1 MEPKISS
8 NSENTAIQLYSYS
21 FALHAV
27 LQTLQRHQQVIV
39 GLLQAIVNDPFVEW
53 EQGGAKNKAG
63 SRMSKSKTGCN
74 VKGNLKAQ
82 QAMAV
87 IQGSLQ
93 GVLAGAK
100 RQPCRPMTVDAQV
113 ERLLTEAQDVDK
125 LSRMFFGW
133 LPFL

>member
-1 MEPKISS
+1 MCC
-8 NSENTAIQLYSYS
+8 
-21 FALHAV
+21 AV
-27 LQTLQRHQQVIV
+27 LETLRKHQQVIV
-39 GLLQAIVNDPFVEW
+39 GLLQAIASDPFVEW
-53 EQGGAKNKAG
+53 EQQNAAGRSGGRLGRSNRSSTSTAG
-63 SRMSKSKTGCN
+63 N
-74 VKGNLKAQ
+74 AKAQ

-100 RQPCRPMTVDAQV
+100 RHRCRPMTVDAQV
-113 ERLLTEAQDVDK
+113 EFLIKEATDTDK

>member
-1 MEPKISS
+1 METTIVLTKRVQCFIDSS
-8 NSENTAIQLYSYS
+8 S
-21 FALHAV
+21 LHAV

-53 EQGGAKNKAG
+53 EQGGATNKGG
-63 SRMSKSKTGCN
+63 SRMSKSKTGRN
-74 VKGNLKAQ
+74 APGKGNSKAQ

-93 GVLAGAK
+93 SVLAGAK

-113 ERLLTEAQDVDK
+113 ELLLKEAQDLDK

>member
-1 MEPKISS
+1 MLE
-8 NSENTAIQLYSYS
+8 
-21 FALHAV
+21 
-27 LQTLQRHQQVIV
+27 TLRKHQQVIV
-39 GLLQAIVNDPFVEW
+39 GLLQAIASDPFVEW
-53 EQGGAKNKAG
+53 EQQNAAGRSGGRLGRSNRSSTSTAG
-63 SRMSKSKTGCN
+63 N
-74 VKGNLKAQ
+74 AKAQ

-100 RQPCRPMTVDAQV
+100 RHRCRPMTVDAQV
-113 ERLLTEAQDVDK
+113 DFLIKEATDTDK